1 MFLSEALL
9 LRRNGRRLRDRAL
22 HLVDG
27 RLRLHG
33 QRDDKQCIDGL
44 VPVHCDVYL
53 TAQAGE
59 DEVLEDV
66 VVGAVR
72 TVQED
77 FATEL
82 IQLCQNTHL

>member
-1 MFLSEALL
+1 M

-27 RLRLHG
+27 RLRLHV
-33 QRDDKQCIDGL
+33 QRDDQQL
-44 VPVHCDVYL
+44 SHFVPVHCDVYL

-66 VVGAVR
+66 VVGAFR